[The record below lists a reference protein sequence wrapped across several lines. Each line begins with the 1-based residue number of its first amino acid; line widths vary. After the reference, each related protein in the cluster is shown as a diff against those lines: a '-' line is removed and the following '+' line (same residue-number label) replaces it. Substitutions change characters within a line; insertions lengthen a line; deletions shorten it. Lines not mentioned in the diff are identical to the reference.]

1 MFEWVVNFV
10 QITNTSP
17 VFKGLAVVVTGVVA
31 LLFAWWMRKR
41 WQEPLEGG
49 FKVFLG
55 LAIFIILYGLFILVF
70 QPHWWNPPY

>member
-1 MFEWVVNFV
+1 MFEWVVDIV
-10 QITNTSP
+10 QFTNTSP
-17 VFKGLAVVVTGVVA
+17 VFKGLGALIVGVVA